1 MIKLISIKELQKRNF
16 IISVLLI
23 IFLLNSISV
32 LSQNSKKHNSSV
44 HLKLG
49 LPVDSD
55 STDDYLIIRPQ
66 YAVSYNSTLNA
77 VNWAGWN
84 LNSSYFGK
92 SGRYEGRF
100 ITDTTLPLGIIRMNH
115 DDYTNTGYDRG
126 HLVRSHERSSN
137 PEDNKS
143 TFFMTNIVPQTPDL
157 NRGVWLDFERF
168 CENLVIKQKKELY
181 IYAGGIYKSDS
192 TIGKGI
198 RVPDSCFK
206 IVVALERG
214 EGLECV
220 DYNTK
225 IYCVVMP
232 NVQGI
237 RKIKWRKY
245 AVSVTHIEK
254 STGYNFLSDVPEKIQ
269 GIIEQ
274 IVYK

>member
-1 MIKLISIKELQKRNF
+1 
-16 IISVLLI
+16 
-23 IFLLNSISV
+23 
-32 LSQNSKKHNSSV
+32 
-44 HLKLG
+44 

-55 STDDYLIIRPQ
+55 STDDYLIIRTQ
-66 YAVSYNSTLNA
+66 YAVSYNSKLNA

-84 LNSSYFGK
+84 LNSSWFGK

-100 ITDTTLPLGIIRMNH
+100 ITDTTLPLGIIKITH
-115 DDYTNTGYDRG
+115 DDYTNSGYDRG

-143 TFFMTNIVPQTPDL
+143 TFLMTNIVPQTPDL

-168 CENLVIKQKKELY
+168 CENLAMKQNKELY
-181 IYAGGIYKSDS
+181 IYAGGIYKSGS

-198 RVPDSCFK
+198 RVPDSCYK
-206 IVVALERG
+206 IVVVLEKG

-220 DYNTK
+220 DYNTR

-232 NVQGI
+232 NIQGI
-237 RKIKWRKY
+237 RGNKWRTY
-245 AVSVTHIEK
+245 AVSVTRIEK